1 MRWIASVNA
10 FFAERKTR
18 IHKNEGSSRASASCA
33 AWKKREVNACPRV
46 GGVFHGPLQKRS
58 SEFTTD
64 FPSYSL
70 SLSLS
75 PLPVLREPGRTLRCR
90 DARRGKTKGKRKLG
104 RSEKFFNGPSRPS
117 PLFMRR
123 EARECGNGCG
133 NFAAKC
139 NFSVFRVFRTYR
151 I

>member
-1 MRWIASVNA
+1 MQEWWIVSVNA

-18 IHKNEGSSRASASCA
+18 IHKNGGNSRTSASCG
-33 AWKKREVNACPRV
+33 AWKKREVNACTRV
-46 GGVFHGPLQKRS
+46 GGVFHGPQQKRS

-70 SLSLS
+70 
-75 PLPVLREPGRTLRCR
+75 PIAC
-90 DARRGKTKGKRKLG
+90 
-104 RSEKFFNGPSRPS
+104 PSRTAVRYAVATPAAGKQRENANLDGARNFLMAIRAAPAS
-117 PLFMRR
+117 LFMRR
-123 EARECGNGCG
+123 EARECGNGRG

-139 NFSVFRVFRTYR
+139 NFSVFRVFQTYR